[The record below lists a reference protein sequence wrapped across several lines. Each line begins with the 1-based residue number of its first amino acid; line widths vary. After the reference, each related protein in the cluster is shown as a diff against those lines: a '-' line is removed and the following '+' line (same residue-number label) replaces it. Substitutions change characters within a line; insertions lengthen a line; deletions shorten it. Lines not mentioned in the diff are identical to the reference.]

1 MNDNEVKVKVT
12 ADTQDF
18 EQKMKKT
25 TSTTVSNAK
34 KMQTSFNQLSSK
46 LKACIP
52 NMTRLQNSVKRLGN
66 TFKGVGSS
74 IKGFGSSI
82 KGAIIGGLTSQIG
95 QFMALQSVINGIKS
109 SFSGYIKSLESATRF
124 GYVFGS
130 ETKAMSQWL
139 DELDSR
145 VNMNRADV
153 ETFASTLYR
162 MCGNLGLAKDEA
174 LDMTKSM
181 TELSTDLQAFT
192 GDANSV
198 EALAS
203 ALRGEY
209 DSIQNYG
216 VAISASTV
224 EAKALAM
231 GLDKASESSLMLA
244 RRAVLMEQCADIFGY
259 AEGSAKTLSGQIGQ
273 LQENFRKLGNAI
285 GSMFAPLLQAVLPT
299 LNAIVSAVTKA
310 FQKIADVVNQVFGIF
325 GISVGGGGTGSSAVG
340 TVVDG
345 FNDVSDAIG
354 GASSGAKG
362 LADGLSDSVKSAKQ
376 LKAQMM
382 GIDAI
387 NNLSSQSGGS
397 GSGGSGSGGT
407 GGTGGGVNGS
417 MFGDANKTIQDGN
430 KISDLAK
437 RIAKIFEE
445 LVSAVKRF
453 GEVASKWFKKVWDG
467 GLKTLVSACGELLAL
482 LLELAMDGIGL
493 VIDAFSTLLES
504 PIGQWLAEVL
514 GKGFELCGKAI
525 QKLTDFVKENES
537 WFKALAGILVGVVV
551 GGFVTANGSIFAIIG
566 VIGAVIGAIG
576 LLYQNWDKITAFV
589 KQCADNILNWIDSK
603 FNGMKD
609 LIIQSMKNA
618 WDYIKLCWDNI
629 KLTFNTIGDIIIAIC
644 QGDFG
649 SIKTILSNY
658 MTQIK
663 ENFRQAWEIIKNQ
676 FNVVLQAIKLIASTV
691 WNGIKS
697 TISSILDSIKT
708 VCMNAWNSIKS
719 TASSVWNSI
728 KSTASSVWNSIK
740 TAISNAING
749 AKNTVSSVINGIKSS
764 CSSAWNSVKS
774 TASSVWNGIKSTI
787 SNAINGAKNTVS
799 SVVNGI
805 KNSISSGFNSAK
817 NTVSSVFN
825 SMKNSISSVMN
836 SAKNTVSSAVSKI
849 KSFFNFSWSLPRPK
863 IPKFTAKWST
873 VFGVKIPTGFNIS
886 WHKDG
891 GIFTSPTLLG
901 NHGVGEA
908 GAEAILPLE
917 KLWNEL
923 GKQFDKQTQQMAQNQ
938 TTTVIVQLDG
948 KEVARSTVNNMKQ
961 MSQLGQL
968 DTSWL

>member
-1 MNDNEVKVKVT
+1 MNENEVKVKVT

-52 NMTRLQNSVKRLGN
+52 NMTKLQNSVKKLGS
-66 TFKGVGSS
+66 TFKSVGSS

-82 KGAIIGGLTSQIG
+82 KGAIVGGLTSQIG
-95 QFMALQSVINGIKS
+95 QFMALQTVMNGIKS
-109 SFSGYIKSLESATRF
+109 SFSGYLKSLESATRF
-124 GYVFGS
+124 GYVFAD

-216 VAISASTV
+216 VAISSATV

-231 GLDKASESSLMLA
+231 GLDKSSESALMLA

-273 LQENFRKLGNAI
+273 LQENFRSLGNAI

-299 LNAIVSAVTKA
+299 LNAIVQAVTKA
-310 FQKIADVVNQVFGIF
+310 FQKIADVINQVFGIF
-325 GISVGGGGTGSSAVG
+325 GISVSGGGTGSSAVG

-345 FNDVSDAIG
+345 FNDVSDSIS

-397 GSGGSGSGGT
+397 GSGGSDSGGT
-407 GGTGGGVNGS
+407 GGTGSGVNGS
-417 MFGDANKTIQDGN
+417 MFGDANQTIQDGN

-445 LVSAVKRF
+445 LVDAVKRF

-467 GLKTLVSACGELLAL
+467 GLKTLVSACGELLAI
-482 LLELAMDGIGL
+482 LLELAMDGLGL

-504 PIGQWLAEVL
+504 PIGQWLAEVI
-514 GKGFELCGKAI
+514 GKGFEACAKAI
-525 QKLTDFVKENES
+525 EKLNDFIKENES

-589 KQCADNILNWIDSK
+589 KQCADTILNWIDSK

-618 WDYIKLCWDNI
+618 WDYIKLCWENI

-644 QGDFG
+644 NGDFG

-658 MTQIK
+658 MAQIK

-676 FNVVLQAIKLIASTV
+676 FNVVLQAIKTIASTV
-691 WNGIKS
+691 WNSIKS
-697 TISSILDSIKT
+697 TISSVLNSIKT
-708 VCMNAWNSIKS
+708 VCSNAWNSIKS
-719 TASSVWNSI
+719 TASSVL
-728 KSTASSVWNSIK
+728 NSIK
-740 TAISNAING
+740 TVFSN
-749 AKNTVSSVINGIKSS
+749 
-764 CSSAWNSVKS
+764 AWNSVKS
-774 TASSVWNGIKSTI
+774 TTSSVWNGIKTTI
-787 SNAINGAKNTVS
+787 SNGINGAKNTVS
-799 SVVNGI
+799 SVVNSI
-805 KNSISSGFNSAK
+805 KSTISNGFNSAK
-817 NTVSSVFN
+817 NTVNSVFN
-825 SMKNSISSVMN
+825 SIKSKIQSVMN
-836 SAKNTVSSAVSKI
+836 SAKSIVSSAVSKL
-849 KSFFNFSWSLPRPK
+849 KSAFNFKWSLPSLKLPHLSVTGGK
-863 IPKFTAKWST
+863 APYGIGGKGSLPKFSIKWYAK
-873 VFGVKIPTGFNIS
+873 
-886 WHKDG
+886 G
-891 GIFTSPTLLG
+891 GIMTNPTIFGANGNSLLG
-901 NHGVGEA
+901 GGEA
-908 GAEAILPLE
+908 GAEGIIPLDR
-917 KLWNEL
+917 LWQEID
-923 GKQFDKQTQQMAQNQ
+923 KQFAKQNQALAQNQ
-938 TTTVIVQLDG
+938 TVNITLTMDG
-948 KEVARSTVNNMKQ
+948 KEIARGVYNNQKEMTK
-961 MSQLGQL
+961 LGQMDWDFL
-968 DTSWL
+968 

>member
-1 MNDNEVKVKVT
+1 MNENEVKVKVT

-52 NMTRLQNSVKRLGN
+52 NMTKLQNSVKRLGN
-66 TFKGVGSS
+66 TFKSVGSS

-82 KGAIIGGLTSQIG
+82 KGAIVGGLTSQIG
-95 QFMALQSVINGIKS
+95 QFMALQTVMNGIKS
-109 SFSGYIKSLESATRF
+109 SFSGYLKSLESATRF
-124 GYVFGS
+124 GYVFGN

-162 MCGNLGLAKDEA
+162 MCGNFGLAKDEA

-273 LQENFRKLGNAI
+273 LQENFRSLGNAI

-310 FQKIADVVNQVFGIF
+310 FQKIADVINQVFGIF
-325 GISVGGGGTGSSAVG
+325 GISVSGGGTGSSAVG

-345 FNDVSDAIG
+345 FNDVADSIG

-397 GSGGSGSGGT
+397 GSGGGSDSGGT
-407 GGTGGGVNGS
+407 GGGVGGVNGS
-417 MFGDANKTIQDGN
+417 MFGDANQTIQDGN

-445 LVSAVKRF
+445 LVGAVKRF

-467 GLKTLVSACGELLAL
+467 GLKTLVTACGELLAI
-482 LLELAMDGIGL
+482 LLELAMDGLGL

-504 PIGQWLAEVL
+504 PIGQWLAEVI
-514 GKGFELCGKAI
+514 GKGFEACGKAI
-525 QKLTDFVKENES
+525 QKLNDFIKENES

-551 GGFVTANGSIFAIIG
+551 GGFVTAHSTIFAIIG

-589 KQCADNILNWIDSK
+589 KQCADTILNWIDSK

-609 LIIQSMKNA
+609 LIIQSMQNA
-618 WDYIKLCWDNI
+618 WNYIKLCWENI

-644 QGDFG
+644 KGDFG

-658 MTQIK
+658 MAQIK
-663 ENFRQAWEIIKNQ
+663 ENFKQAWEIIKNQ
-676 FNVVLQAIKLIASTV
+676 FNVVLQAIKTIAST
-691 WNGIKS
+691 
-697 TISSILDSIKT
+697 
-708 VCMNAWNSIKS
+708 
-719 TASSVWNSI
+719 VWNSI
-728 KSTASSVWNSIK
+728 KSTISSVLNSIK
-740 TAISNAING
+740 TVCSN
-749 AKNTVSSVINGIKSS
+749 
-764 CSSAWNSVKS
+764 AWNSVKS
-774 TASSVWNGIKSTI
+774 TASSVWNGIKTAV
-787 SNAINGAKNTVS
+787 SNGINGAKNTVS
-799 SVVNGI
+799 SVVNNI
-805 KNSISSGFNSAK
+805 KNSISNGFNSAK
-817 NTVSSVFN
+817 NTVNSVFN
-825 SMKNSISSVMN
+825 SIKSKVSSVMN
-836 SAKNTVSSAVSKI
+836 SVKSTVSTAISKV
-849 KSFFNFSWSLPRPK
+849 KGLFNFKWSFPKPKLPT
-863 IPKFTAKWST
+863 FTAKWKT
-873 VFGVKIPTGFNIS
+873 VFGVKIPYGFNIS

-908 GAEAILPLE
+908 GAEAILPLD

-923 GKQFDKQTQQMAQNQ
+923 GRQFDKQTQQMAQNQ